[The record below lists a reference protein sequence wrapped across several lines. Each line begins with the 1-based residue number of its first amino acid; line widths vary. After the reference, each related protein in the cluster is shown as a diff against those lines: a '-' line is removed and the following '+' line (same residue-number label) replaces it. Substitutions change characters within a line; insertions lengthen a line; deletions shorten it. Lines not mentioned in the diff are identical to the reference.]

1 MPALAGIPIAAL
13 FSMARQ
19 ISRREKINEYRHT
32 TSEAENRRREEHEAQ
47 AREVGLE
54 RMRSI
59 SSAQLMSQIT
69 GGGLPPGII
78 VPRGTGV
85 QRPSVTPFVP
95 QLVASPGA
103 WRR

>member
-1 MPALAGIPIAAL
+1 MPALTGIPIAAL
-13 FSMARQ
+13 FAMARQ
-19 ISRREKINEYRHT
+19 ISRREKIDEYRHA
-32 TSEAENRRREEHEAQ
+32 TSETENRRNAEHEGQ

-69 GGGLPPGII
+69 GGGLPPGIV
-78 VPRGTGV
+78 VPRGAGV
-85 QRPSVTPFVP
+85 PRPFVTPFVP

-103 WRR
+103 WRK